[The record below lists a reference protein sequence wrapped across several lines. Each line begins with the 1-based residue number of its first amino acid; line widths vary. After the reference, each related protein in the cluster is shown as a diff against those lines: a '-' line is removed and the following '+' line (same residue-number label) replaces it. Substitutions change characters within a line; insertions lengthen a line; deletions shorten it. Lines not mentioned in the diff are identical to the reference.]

1 MDIIFYIF
9 IFIIGILFGSFY
21 TLCVYRIPKIED
33 ITHTRSYCPN
43 CGHKLVFWDLI
54 PVFSYIFLGGKC
66 RYCKEKIRPRYFIL
80 ELLSGVF
87 FVVTAYL
94 LNFNI
99 ENLTISSIVN
109 FSFLI
114 LYFTFIILMAGIDK
128 EYRKIEKSITVY
140 GIIISIAYM
149 VYLYIVEKTNIHRY
163 AIYLV
168 CFILM
173 LSIDTFTLKKTAK
186 DNYLN
191 GIIFT
196 MITMSVF
203 TQGKIAWLTM
213 LTVGISVFIYVIIK
227 KMQQK
232 INKQKINKQKDEN
245 KFDNKITVGYCL
257 GIANIAIL
265 ISTLIIDKFLI

>member
-9 IFIIGILFGSFY
+9 IFVIGILFGSFY

-43 CGHKLVFWDLI
+43 CGHKLGFFDLI

-80 ELLSGVF
+80 EFLSGIF

-94 LNFNI
+94 MDFNI
-99 ENLTISSIVN
+99 ETLTISKVIN
-109 FSFLI
+109 FSFI
-114 LYFTFIILMAGIDK
+114 VLYFTFIILMAGIDK
-128 EYRKIEKSITVY
+128 EYRKIEKSVTIY
-140 GIIISIAYM
+140 GIIISIMYM
-149 VYLYIVEKTNIHRY
+149 VYLYIVEKANIHRY

-168 CFILM
+168 CYILM
-173 LSIDTFTLKKTAK
+173 LTVDSITLKKSAK
-186 DNYLN
+186 DFYLN

-196 MITMSVF
+196 IITMSVF
-203 TQGKIAWLTM
+203 TQGKIAWLT
-213 LTVGISVFIYVIIK
+213 LVTVGLSVFIYTIIK
-227 KMQQK
+227 KIQ
-232 INKQKINKQKDEN
+232 
-245 KFDNKITVGYCL
+245 NKIKKCESNKIGNRLTIGYSL

-265 ISTLIIDKFLI
+265 LSTLAIEKFII